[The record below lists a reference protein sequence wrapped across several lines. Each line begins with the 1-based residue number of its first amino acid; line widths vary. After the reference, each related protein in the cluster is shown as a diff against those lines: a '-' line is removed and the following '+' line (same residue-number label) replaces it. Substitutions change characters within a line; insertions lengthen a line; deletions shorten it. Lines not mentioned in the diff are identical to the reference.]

1 VGQVCACVLR
11 GLAYLHARKIVHRDL
26 KLENLCM
33 RAARDFSTVRA
44 RLQPR
49 SVAVARQSW

>member
-11 GLAYLHARKIVHRDL
+11 GLAYMHAGKIVHRDL
-26 KLENLCM
+26 KPENLCM